1 MQVEV
6 AEYIGMGDFVICA
19 SRWVGRGMANGVS
32 IDVRQFDLVEF
43 RQGRCVAATLGFTSK
58 RAAVE
63 ATGRES

>member
-1 MQVEV
+1 
-6 AEYIGMGDFVICA
+6 
-19 SRWVGRGMANGVS
+19 MANGVS